1 MDFQAILPEI
11 ISVGVVLLFGTV
23 ISIGVILHLRKL
35 YYSIKSD
42 IYEALRNEAMVHQGD
57 EKHETEKSSSTFS
70 GGAYA
75 SVSCGLRRRRR

>member
-1 MDFQAILPEI
+1 MDFKAILPEI

-35 YYSIKSD
+35 YYTIKSD

-57 EKHETEKSSSTFS
+57 EKHETDGDDRINQRDDVENTNLAKEQQK
-70 GGAYA
+70 
-75 SVSCGLRRRRR
+75 